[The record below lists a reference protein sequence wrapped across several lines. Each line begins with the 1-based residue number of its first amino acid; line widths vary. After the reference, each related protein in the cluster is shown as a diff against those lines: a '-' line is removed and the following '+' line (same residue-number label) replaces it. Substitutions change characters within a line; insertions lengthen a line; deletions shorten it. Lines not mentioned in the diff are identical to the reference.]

1 MDVTASASTEVTTL
15 IETRF
20 IALTSTKF
28 SVQTYGGLLGRIN
41 DYSMLTGYVDHV
53 AFILWKGEV
62 CIRYIDDVDLF
73 IIHALNITEA
83 FSFVCY
89 MTHRH

>member
-28 SVQTYGGLLGRIN
+28 SVRTYGGLLGRLS
-41 DYSMLTGYVDHV
+41 DYSVLTGYADHV
-53 AFILWKGEV
+53 AFILWKGEDLPSLNV
-62 CIRYIDDVDLF
+62 PTHGGKLKKFLDVKM
-73 IIHALNITEA
+73 
-83 FSFVCY
+83 S
-89 MTHRH
+89 